1 MSSNNNEKNKD
12 TNQKK
17 PSISTGNPLVDI
29 GLTVVVAI
37 GSWAA
42 ATVTHRVSELHT
54 RKKAKD
60 LAVTENNQNL
70 ENEGK

>member
-1 MSSNNNEKNKD
+1 MKRTKIQIKRSQVS
-12 TNQKK
+12 
-17 PSISTGNPLVDI
+17 DI
-29 GLTVVVAI
+29 GLTVVVAV

-60 LAVTENNQNL
+60 LAVAKNNQNL
-70 ENEGK
+70 EE